1 VSEPPVP
8 VKRNAQVLDEAA
20 GWFVEFAE
28 DDVPVAAREAFSQWL
43 KASPEHVRA
52 YLQIAGTFDDVGHLK
67 SHQSGDAE
75 DLIHASLAEGNVVE
89 LETRR
94 AVALPDGE
102 APGREGGGVGP
113 VRVTPRRTRPLI
125 SRALLP
131 TAAGLAALAIAFSVW
146 RASFVGVYDTGVGEQ
161 RIVNLA
167 DGSTIELNAE
177 SRIRVRLAEQER
189 FVELLAGQALFHV
202 AKDPTRPFIVESD
215 GATVRAVG
223 TQFDV
228 NREATDTV
236 VTVLEGRVAIARV
249 NGLSGRG
256 VAEGNSTGTG
266 RPTESTPLYASA
278 GEQVILT
285 AQAASKSAHPNVAAA
300 TAWRERTLVF
310 SSSPLV
316 VVVDEYN
323 RYHEKRLR
331 VADPALSDF
340 RISGVFSAADAA
352 SLIAFL
358 RAQPS
363 IEVEDTDTEI
373 VLKSK

>member
-1 VSEPPVP
+1 M
-8 VKRNAQVLDEAA
+8 KRNAQVLDEAA
-20 GWFVEFAE
+20 AWFVEFAE
-28 DDVPVAAREAFSQWL
+28 GDVAVVAREAFSQWL

-52 YLQIAGTFDDVGHLK
+52 YLQIAGTFDEVGHLK
-67 SHQSGDAE
+67 RHQSE
-75 DLIHASLAEGNVVE
+75 DVQALIEAALADGNVVE
-89 LETRR
+89 LSPRSISPAEAEAPAEVGSESGAIAIAHPGRGR
-94 AVALPDGE
+94 ARVAWAAAASLVAL
-102 APGREGGGVGP
+102 
-113 VRVTPRRTRPLI
+113 T
-125 SRALLP
+125 
-131 TAAGLAALAIAFSVW
+131 ALAVW
-146 RASFVGVYDTGVGEQ
+146 HTWLPGIYTTGIGEQ

-167 DGSTIELNAE
+167 DGSTIELDAE
-177 SRIRVRLAEQER
+177 SRIRVRLGERER

-202 AKDPTRPFIVESD
+202 AKDSTRPFIVESD

-228 NREATDTV
+228 NRQATDTV

-249 NGLSGRG
+249 SDSSGG
-256 VAEGNSTGTG
+256 GIGEDGSSPTDM
-266 RPTESTPLYASA
+266 PTERSPLYASA

-285 AQAASKSAHPNVAAA
+285 AQAASKPAHPDLAAA

-331 VADPALSDF
+331 VADSALSGLK
-340 RISGVFSAADAA
+340 ISGVFSAADAA

-358 RAQPS
+358 KAQPN
-363 IEVEDTDTEI
+363 IEVEDKDTEI